1 MLAAIRSTATAAAFA
16 VAALLPVWNTAG
28 AVEIRSVTSPGGI
41 TAWLVEDDT
50 VPLIA
55 MDFAFRGAGSAQ
67 DPAGKEGLA
76 NLMSSLLDE
85 GAGDIESAAFQA
97 KLADLAVRMSF
108 NATRDQF
115 SGEITTLAENRD
127 AAFDLL
133 RLALTEPRLD
143 AEPIG
148 RMKAQIV
155 AGIRSQ
161 SRDPEAI
168 AGRLFAASVFPNHPY
183 GRPSSGTEA
192 SVAAITRDDLAGFR
206 ARGFARD
213 NLVVGVVGAIDAAA
227 LGTLLDTTFGALP
240 AKAELTP
247 IADVDPKA
255 GVRASEVL
263 PIPQT
268 IIQFGM
274 KGLKR
279 DDPDFIPAYVMNHIL
294 GGGTFSSRLF
304 VEIREKRGLAYGVDT
319 YLVPYDHAALLAGG
333 TSTRSEKASE
343 ALSLI
348 DAEIKRMA
356 EGGVTDAELAAAK
369 RFLTGSYALR
379 FDTSGKIAAQLV
391 SLQLDDLG
399 IDYVEKR
406 NAMIEAVTRE
416 DIARVAKRI
425 LDADAMAVTTVGP
438 GAG

>member
-1 MLAAIRSTATAAAFA
+1 
-16 VAALLPVWNTAG
+16 
-28 AVEIRSVTSPGGI
+28 
-41 TAWLVEDDT
+41 
-50 VPLIA
+50 
-55 MDFAFRGAGSAQ
+55 MDFAFRGAGTAQ
-67 DPAGKEGLA
+67 DPDGKEGLA

-97 KLADLAVRMSF
+97 KLADLAVHMSF
-108 NATRDQF
+108 DATRDQF

-133 RLALTEPRLD
+133 RLALTQPRLD

-161 SRDPEAI
+161 SRDPESI

-183 GRPSSGTEA
+183 GRPSSGTEE

-206 ARGFARD
+206 SRGFARD
-213 NLVVGVVGAIDAAA
+213 NLVVGVVGAIDAAT
-227 LGTLLDTTFGALP
+227 LGTLLDQTFGALP
-240 AKAELTP
+240 AKAELSP

-255 GVRASEVL
+255 GVRTSEVL

-279 DDPDFIPAYVMNHIL
+279 DDPDFIPAYVMNHIF

-333 TSTRSEKASE
+333 TSTRSEKAGE

-406 NAMIEAVTRE
+406 NALIEAVTRE

-438 GAG
+438 AAG